1 MPVQIDSMQSQI
13 QILPTQ
19 GAGASP
25 ATANA
30 AAQSNEQ
37 LKELLRPIVI
47 ELIGEELETY
57 MRLRG

>member
-13 QILPTQ
+13 QIQPTQ
-19 GAGASP
+19 GAGAAP